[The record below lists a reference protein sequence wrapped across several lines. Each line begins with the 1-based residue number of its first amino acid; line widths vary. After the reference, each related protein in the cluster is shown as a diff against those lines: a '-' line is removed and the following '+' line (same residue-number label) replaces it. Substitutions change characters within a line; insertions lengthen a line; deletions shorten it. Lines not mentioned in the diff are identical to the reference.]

1 MVRNG
6 DMLSPEGL
14 TALLRLLASGTRE
27 RISSAVVEG
36 RTVWVKRYDVEATPI
51 AKRIHHALS
60 PLLPRYLR
68 ASVKVDGAGFID
80 REIRKMEAFRAAG
93 FPVADVVFS
102 NDKVLVLSDV
112 AVVAERALAKLRY
125 VDGRAHDDLLI
136 GAADTL
142 GKLHKAG
149 LCHGRPHPRDMF
161 VRDGRWGFIDFEEEP
176 ETAMPLAT
184 AQARDVWLLFLQIST
199 LAVLP
204 GTETRALEAYSSHA
218 PQVVFPRLRDIIRFF
233 SRFIVPLRIIRL
245 IALGNDGRRVLDATV
260 FLKSALWATDKLSPS
275 AQITGRDRPKG

>member
-14 TALLRLLASGTRE
+14 TALLRLLASTTHE
-27 RISSAVVEG
+27 RISSAVIEG

-60 PLLPRYLR
+60 PVLPRYLR
-68 ASVKVDGAGFID
+68 ASVKVDGSGFIA

-93 FPVADVVFS
+93 FPVADIVFS
-102 NDKVLVLSDV
+102 NEKVLVLSDV

-125 VDGRAHDDLLI
+125 VDGRAHDDLLV
-136 GAADTL
+136 GAADAL

-161 VRDGRWGFIDFEEEP
+161 VRDGQWGFIDFEEEP
-176 ETAMPLAT
+176 ETAMSLAT
-184 AQARDVWLLFLQIST
+184 AQARDVWLLFLQISDQALLT
-199 LAVLP
+199 DTGA
-204 GTETRALEAYSSHA
+204 RALAAYASHA
-218 PQVVFPRLRDIIRFF
+218 PQAICPRLREIVNFG
-233 SRFIVPLRIIRL
+233 SRFIAPLRMMKRV
-245 IALGNDGRRVLDATV
+245 ALGNDARRR
-260 FLKSALWATDKLSPS
+260 SRRRCS
-275 AQITGRDRPKG
+275 